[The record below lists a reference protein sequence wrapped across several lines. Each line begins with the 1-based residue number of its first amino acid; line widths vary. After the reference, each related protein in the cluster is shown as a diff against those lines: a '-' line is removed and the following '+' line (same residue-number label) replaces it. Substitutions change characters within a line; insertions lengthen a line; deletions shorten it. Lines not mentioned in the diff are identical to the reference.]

1 MFSTCGDEMELWL
14 IRHGVTDANLE
25 GRIQGRLDF
34 PLSLL
39 GKKEASLLA
48 YRLRNQPFY
57 AFFSSNLLR
66 AKETSQIIAT
76 QIRTPIPV
84 YSPLLQEYDWG
95 IIQGLTR
102 KEIGERHPLLLSQLE
117 RDFHHTKVPGAEG
130 MLSLFRRVRSF
141 YLFLSAFEKR
151 NSKSLPI
158 IVVSHGRFLQAFTLY
173 FLGYDPGKNWPFS
186 FSPASLTILE
196 EDFKRKK
203 RIRLFNDTC
212 HLRGKESL
220 GAE

>member
-34 PLSLL
+34 PLSLW
-39 GKKEASLLA
+39 GKKEVSLLA
-48 YRLRNQPFY
+48 RRVRNRSFY
-57 AFFSSNLLR
+57 AFFSSNLTR
-66 AKETSQIIAT
+66 DKETSHIIAS
-76 QIRTPIPV
+76 QIRAPLPV

-102 KEIGERHPLLLSQLE
+102 KEIGERYPLLLSQLE
-117 RDFHHTKVPGAEG
+117 QDFHHAEVPGAEG
-130 MLSLFRRVRSF
+130 MQALFRRVKVF
-141 YLFLSAFEKR
+141 YRFLSAFEKR
-151 NSKSLPI
+151 NSKSLPV

-196 EDFKRKK
+196 GDFKRKK
-203 RIRLFNDTC
+203 RMRLFNDTC
-212 HLRGKESL
+212 HLRGKENLS
-220 GAE
+220 G